1 MRQFAR
7 PTPLE
12 RLSLEARI
20 IYTVFA
26 VFMLL
31 GYGSSVWLY
40 VDDELDLG
48 AERARIYYLG
58 ETEPPAAA
66 EPAAGD
72 DDGPALDL
80 PGDDD
85 GPALEL
91 PGDDDPALADTAA
104 VPSTGLRFEKPA
116 RQVVETFHFHLFSMS
131 VCYVIIAHLFM
142 MGGLSRRT
150 KVGLITAGGLATLV
164 HVLTPVLIRFA
175 SPSFAGLMG
184 PSAVLLGLTWLLMT
198 VHPVWEMWRLPLPAP
213 KPR

>member
-48 AERARIYYLG
+48 AERTRIYYLG
-58 ETEPPAAA
+58 EAPTAA
-66 EPAAGD
+66 EPAPAEADSG
-72 DDGPALDL
+72 GPDLDL
-80 PGDDD
+80 PTED
-85 GPALEL
+85 GPEL
-91 PGDDDPALADTAA
+91 DLDGVGADPATEVRA
-104 VPSTGLRFEKPA
+104 GMRFEKPA

-142 MGGLSRRT
+142 MGGLSRGA
-150 KVGLITAGGLATLV
+150 KVGTILLGGLATLV
-164 HVLTPVLIRFA
+164 HVLVPVLVRFV
-175 SPSFAGLMG
+175 SPGFAGLMG
-184 PSAVLLGLTWLLMT
+184 PSALLLGLTWVLMT
-198 VHPVWEMWRLPLPAP
+198 LHPVWEMWRLPLPAP
-213 KPR
+213 KRQG

>member
-58 ETEPPAAA
+58 EANTPAA
-66 EPAAGD
+66 PAATESN
-72 DDGPALDL
+72 DGPDLDL
-80 PGDDD
+80 PGDDGPDLDLD
-85 GPALEL
+85 GLDAEA
-91 PGDDDPALADTAA
+91 DPA
-104 VPSTGLRFEKPA
+104 PPKTGMRFEKPA
-116 RQVVETFHFHLFSMS
+116 RQVIETFHFHLFSMS

-150 KVGLITAGGLATLV
+150 KVWFILGGGLATVV
-164 HVLTPVLIRFA
+164 HVLVPVLIRFV
-175 SPSFAGLMG
+175 SPAFAGLMG
-184 PSAVLLGLTWLLMT
+184 ASALLLGITWLVMT
-198 VHPVWEMWRLPLPAP
+198 VHPVWEMWRLPLPA
-213 KPR
+213 KKS